1 MGLGKKWW
9 VFLTSLLQCNKFFS
23 GVGPMTVA
31 MLMQNTVESAKK
43 MILKQKVSTNK
54 KMGYSLQ
61 PVFKLLR
68 YALRK

>member
-1 MGLGKKWW
+1 
-9 VFLTSLLQCNKFFS
+9 
-23 GVGPMTVA
+23 MTVA

-43 MILKQKVSTNK
+43 MILKQKVSQNL

-61 PVFKLLR
+61 PLFKLLR

>member
-1 MGLGKKWW
+1 LSVSSGW
-9 VFLTSLLQCNKFFS
+9 VNKQTFKFCL

-43 MILKQKVSTNK
+43 MILKQKVSQNL

-61 PVFKLLR
+61 PLFKLLR